1 MNKWMLDTSD
11 PLDAAETV
19 KAVYTFSDRVWEWFT
34 DAEMWASVLFAS
46 LRILIIFFLTRLLIK
61 VVSKV
66 IDRSVE
72 REGGSR
78 ILGNNRRF
86 STVGGL
92 LKNVVTVICN
102 FVMIMLVLSEFHFDL
117 GPLLA
122 GAGVVGLAIG
132 FGAQSLV
139 KDVITGFFIIFEDQ
153 FAVGDVIQT
162 GAYKGTVEII
172 GLRTTRLLSS
182 TGEVHIIPN
191 GTIINVTN
199 YSLANALAVVDV
211 PVKIERGLE
220 STLSLIGEA
229 LQGIEERN
237 PNVLAYP
244 NILGIQ
250 SMSTS
255 EYVIRVAANCLP
267 NARESAERQIQSDIK
282 QALEKQTRIEAA
294 KAEQEA
300 REQAEAEEAAEA
312 EALETARR
320 ARESEDVTLRKQ
332 VAAAQEQN
340 GEDAA
345 DEGEEGEE

>member
-1 MNKWMLDTSD
+1 ML
-11 PLDAAETV
+11 
-19 KAVYTFSDRVWEWFT
+19 FSG
-34 DAEMWASVLFAS
+34 
-46 LRILIIFFLTRLLIK
+46 LRILIIFILTRVIIK
-61 VVSKV
+61 VVSKI
-66 IDRSVE
+66 IDRSME
-72 REGGSR
+72 RETRGRMLVNS
-78 ILGNNRRF
+78 RRF

-92 LKNVVTVICN
+92 LKNVVTFICN
-102 FVMIMLVLSEFHFDL
+102 FVMIMIILAEFNFNL

-162 GAYKGTVEII
+162 GTYKGTVEMI
-172 GLRTTRLLSS
+172 GLRTTRLLST

-220 STLSLIGEA
+220 ATLSLIGEA
-229 LQGIEERN
+229 LVGIEERN
-237 PNVLAYP
+237 SNVLAYP

-267 NARESAERQIQSDIK
+267 NARDSAERQIQSDIK
-282 QALEKQTRIEAA
+282 QALEKQTSLEAA

-300 REQAEAEEAAEA
+300 RELAGRVAMAEAEA
-312 EALETARR
+312 EALEAARR
-320 ARESEDVTLRKQ
+320 ARETEGNNPRRQ
-332 VAAAQEQN
+332 VAAAQER
-340 GEDAA
+340 
-345 DEGEEGEE
+345 EGEEGEE

>member
-1 MNKWMLDTSD
+1 MNRWLLEATT
-11 PLDAAETV
+11 PDAVEQV
-19 KAVYTFSDRVWEWFT
+19 VHFKDEVWRWVT
-34 DAEMWASVLFAS
+34 DANMWVNVLFS
-46 LRILIIFFLTRLLIK
+46 GLRILLIIVLTRVIIK
-61 VVSKV
+61 VVYQI
-66 IDRSVE
+66 IDRSME
-72 REGGSR
+72 RETRGRLLANS
-78 ILGNNRRF
+78 RRF

-102 FVMIMLVLSEFHFDL
+102 FVMIMLILSEFNFNL

-162 GAYKGTVEII
+162 GTYKGTVEMI
-172 GLRTTRLLSS
+172 GLRTTRLLST

-220 STLSLIGEA
+220 TTLALIGEA

-237 PNVLAYP
+237 ESILAYP

-250 SMSTS
+250 SMNTS
-255 EYVIRVAANCLP
+255 EYVIRVAANCQP
-267 NARESAERQIQSDIK
+267 NARDAAQRQIQSDIK
-282 QALEKQTRIEAA
+282 QALEKQTALEEAE
-294 KAEQEA
+294 AERKA
-300 REQAEAEEAAEA
+300 REHEVQAEEAAGDVP
-312 EALETARR
+312 RR
-320 ARESEDVTLRKQ
+320 Q
-332 VAAAQEQN
+332 VAAAQE
-340 GEDAA
+340 GEK
-345 DEGEEGEE
+345 GEN

>member
-1 MNKWMLDTSD
+1 MNKWTLETTTEGAVKGIVQFR
-11 PLDAAETV
+11 DA
-19 KAVYTFSDRVWEWFT
+19 VWNLVT
-34 DAEMWASVLFAS
+34 DVDMWVNVLFS
-46 LRILIIFFLTRLLIK
+46 GLRILVIFILTRVIIK

-66 IDRSVE
+66 IDRSME
-72 REGGSR
+72 RETGGRLLS
-78 ILGNNRRF
+78 NNRRF

-92 LKNVVTVICN
+92 LKNVVTFICN
-102 FVMIMLVLSEFHFDL
+102 FVMILLVLSEFNVNL

-162 GAYKGTVEII
+162 GTYKGTVEMI

-220 STLSLIGEA
+220 ATLSLIGEA
-229 LQGIEERN
+229 LVGIEDRN
-237 PNVLAYP
+237 PNVIAYP

-267 NARESAERQIQSDIK
+267 NARDAAERQIQSDIK
-282 QALEKQTRIEAA
+282 LALEKQSALEAA

-300 REQAEAEEAAEA
+300 REHAEREARAAMEA
-312 EALETARR
+312 KALEDAQQE
-320 ARESEDVTLRKQ
+320 RESSARSLNRQ
-332 VAAAQEQN
+332 AAAAQE
-340 GEDAA
+340 
-345 DEGEEGEE
+345 GEEGGD

>member
-1 MNKWMLDTSD
+1 MSKWMLNASD
-11 PLDAAETV
+11 PLDAGETV
-19 KAVYTFSDRVWEWFT
+19 KAVYTFSDKVWEWFT
-34 DAEMWASVLFAS
+34 DAEMWANVLFAS
-46 LRILIIFFLTRLLIK
+46 IRILIIFFLTRLLIK

-66 IDRSVE
+66 IDRSME
-72 REGGSR
+72 REGSR
-78 ILGNNRRF
+78 RLLSNSRRF

-102 FVMIMLVLSEFHFDL
+102 FVMIMLILSEFHFDL

-162 GAYKGTVEII
+162 GTYKGTVEMI
-172 GLRTTRLLSS
+172 GLRTTRLLST

-220 STLSLIGEA
+220 ATLSLIGEA
-229 LQGIEERN
+229 LKGIEERN
-237 PNVLAYP
+237 SNVLAYP

-255 EYVIRVAANCLP
+255 EFVIRVAANCLP

-282 QALEKQTRIEAA
+282 QALEKQTSLEAA

-300 REQAEAEEAAEA
+300 REQAEREAREAAYA
-312 EALETARR
+312 EALETQRG
-320 ARESEDVTLRKQ
+320 AREAEEVSLRKQ
-332 VAAAQEQN
+332 VAAAQE
-340 GEDAA
+340 
-345 DEGEEGEE
+345 GEEGEE

>member
-1 MNKWMLDTSD
+1 MNKWMLNAEEHTD
-11 PLDAAETV
+11 PLKAA
-19 KAVYTFSDRVWEWFT
+19 YTLSDKVWEFFT
-34 DAEMWASVLFAS
+34 NTEMWANVLFS
-46 LRILIIFFLTRLLIK
+46 GLRILIIFILTRVIIK
-61 VVSKV
+61 VVSKI
-66 IDRSVE
+66 IDRSME
-72 REGGSR
+72 RETRGRMLVNS
-78 ILGNNRRF
+78 RRF

-92 LKNVVTVICN
+92 LKNVVTFICN
-102 FVMIMLVLSEFHFDL
+102 FVMIMIILAEFNFNL

-162 GAYKGTVEII
+162 GTYKGTVEMI
-172 GLRTTRLLSS
+172 GLRTTRLLST

-220 STLSLIGEA
+220 ATLSLIGEA
-229 LQGIEERN
+229 LVGIEERN
-237 PNVLAYP
+237 SNVLAYP

-267 NARESAERQIQSDIK
+267 NARDSAERQIQSDIK
-282 QALEKQTRIEAA
+282 QALEKQTSLEAA

-300 REQAEAEEAAEA
+300 RELAGRVAMAEAEA
-312 EALETARR
+312 EALEAARR
-320 ARESEDVTLRKQ
+320 ARETEGNNPRRQ
-332 VAAAQEQN
+332 IAAAQER
-340 GEDAA
+340 
-345 DEGEEGEE
+345 EGEEGEE

>member
-1 MNKWMLDTSD
+1 MNKWMLNAEKPTD
-11 PLDAAETV
+11 PLKAA
-19 KAVYTFSDRVWEWFT
+19 YTLSDKVWEFFT
-34 DAEMWASVLFAS
+34 NTEMWANVLFS
-46 LRILIIFFLTRLLIK
+46 GLRILIIFILTRVIIK
-61 VVSKV
+61 VVSKI
-66 IDRSVE
+66 IDRSME
-72 REGGSR
+72 QETRGR
-78 ILGNNRRF
+78 ILVNSRRF

-92 LKNVVTVICN
+92 LKNVVTFICN
-102 FVMIMLVLSEFHFDL
+102 FVMIMIILAEFNFNL

-122 GAGVVGLAIG
+122 GAGVVGLAVG

-162 GAYKGTVEII
+162 GTYKGTVEMI
-172 GLRTTRLLSS
+172 GLRTTRLLST

-220 STLSLIGEA
+220 GTLSLIGEA
-229 LQGIEERN
+229 LVGIEERN
-237 PNVLAYP
+237 SNVLAYP

-282 QALEKQTRIEAA
+282 QALEKQTSLEAA

-300 REQAEAEEAAEA
+300 RELAEREARAAEA

-320 ARESEDVTLRKQ
+320 GRETEGNNPRRQ
-332 VAAAQEQN
+332 VAAAQER
-340 GEDAA
+340 
-345 DEGEEGEE
+345 EGEEGEE

>member
-1 MNKWMLDTSD
+1 MNRWLLEATTSGN
-11 PLDAAETV
+11 
-19 KAVYTFSDRVWEWFT
+19 AVEQVVHFRDKVWEWVT
-34 DAEMWASVLFAS
+34 DANMWANVLFS
-46 LRILIIFFLTRLLIK
+46 GLRILLIIVLTRVIIK
-61 VVSKV
+61 VVYQI
-66 IDRSVE
+66 IDRSME
-72 REGGSR
+72 RETRGRLLANS
-78 ILGNNRRF
+78 RRF

-102 FVMIMLVLSEFHFDL
+102 FVMIMLILSEFNFNL

-162 GAYKGTVEII
+162 GTYKGTVEMI
-172 GLRTTRLLSS
+172 GLRTTRLLST

-220 STLSLIGEA
+220 TTLALIGEA

-237 PNVLAYP
+237 ENILAYP

-250 SMSTS
+250 SMNTS
-255 EYVIRVAANCLP
+255 EYVIRVAANCQP
-267 NARESAERQIQSDIK
+267 NARDAAQRQIHSDIK
-282 QALEKQTRIEAA
+282 QALEKQTALE
-294 KAEQEA
+294 E
-300 REQAEAEEAAEA
+300 AEAERKARELEAQAE
-312 EALETARR
+312 ETASAVGAIPR
-320 ARESEDVTLRKQ
+320 SQ
-332 VAAAQEQN
+332 VAAAK
-340 GEDAA
+340 
-345 DEGEEGEE
+345 EGEKGEN

>member
-1 MNKWMLDTSD
+1 MNRGLLETMTAD
-11 PLDAAETV
+11 DAV
-19 KAVYTFSDRVWEWFT
+19 KEAVRFKDKVWNWVT
-34 DAEMWASVLFAS
+34 DAGMWADVLFAG
-46 LRILIIFFLTRLLIK
+46 LRILLIFILTRIIIK

-66 IDRSVE
+66 IDRSME
-72 REGGSR
+72 KETRGR
-78 ILGNNRRF
+78 LLGDSRRF

-92 LKNVVTVICN
+92 LKNVVTFICN

-162 GAYKGTVEII
+162 GTYKGTVEMI

-220 STLSLIGEA
+220 ATLALIGEA
-229 LQGIEERN
+229 LKGIDERN
-237 PNVLAYP
+237 SNVVAYP

-267 NARESAERQIQSDIK
+267 NARDAAERQIQSDIK
-282 QALEKQTRIEAA
+282 RALEKQTALEAA

-300 REQAEAEEAAEA
+300 REQAEQAERAAREM
-312 EALETARR
+312 EALEAPHSG
-320 ARESEDVTLRKQ
+320 RESSGIRPDRQ
-332 VAAAQEQN
+332 VAATHEEEK
-340 GEDAA
+340 GEK
-345 DEGEEGEE
+345 

>member
-1 MNKWMLDTSD
+1 MNKYALEATAEGAVKGIVKFRDT
-11 PLDAAETV
+11 
-19 KAVYTFSDRVWEWFT
+19 VWNALT
-34 DAEMWASVLFAS
+34 DADMWVNVLFAG
-46 LRILIIFFLTRLLIK
+46 LRILLIFIVTRVIIK

-66 IDRSVE
+66 IDRSME
-72 REGGSR
+72 RETRGG
-78 ILGNNRRF
+78 LLANNRRF

-92 LKNVVTVICN
+92 LKNVVTFICN
-102 FVMIMLVLSEFHFDL
+102 FVMILLVLSEFDINL
-117 GPLLA
+117 APLLA

-162 GAYKGTVEII
+162 GTYKGTVEMI

-220 STLSLIGEA
+220 TTLSLIGEA
-229 LQGIEERN
+229 LVGIEERN
-237 PNVLAYP
+237 PNVIAYP

-267 NARESAERQIQSDIK
+267 NARDAAERQIQRDIK
-282 QALEKQTRIEAA
+282 QALEKQSTLEAA

-300 REQAEAEEAAEA
+300 REQAEREARAAMEA
-312 EALETARR
+312 RALVDAQRE
-320 ARESEDVTLRKQ
+320 RESSERSLNRQ
-332 VAAAQEQN
+332 VAAAQE
-340 GEDAA
+340 
-345 DEGEEGEE
+345 GEEGRG